1 MNMQAQTTTVRGTLH
16 HSDLEGGHWQLIT
29 NDGTVY
35 VLGRKLPAAADGTRE
50 TIRDGAQVQV
60 TGKTGGM
67 SLFMTGQ
74 PLTVDSIEVL

>member
-16 HSDLEGGHWQLIT
+16 HS
-29 NDGTVY
+29 GTLY
-35 VLGRKLPAAADGTRE
+35 VLGRMPPSAAAGTRA

>member
-1 MNMQAQTTTVRGTLH
+1 MNMQAQTTTVRGTLR

-29 NDGTVY
+29 DDGTVY
-35 VLGRKLPAAADGTRE
+35 VLGRKLRTVVDNT
-50 TIRDGAQVQV
+50 TDGAKVQV